1 MVESIVLSPIYQKI
15 EQKAVQLEADGDNKG
30 FGEFLK
36 ESLNKVNSDL
46 LTSENLTRDFALG
59 KDVELHQVVL
69 ASEQASLALQ
79 LTIQIRTKIVE
90 AYQEIMRMQL

>member
-1 MVESIVLSPIYQKI
+1 MIGINSTVGLMEKNLPKDV
-15 EQKAVQLEADGDNKG
+15 AVKE
-30 FGEFLK
+30 GEMKSFDDILK
-36 ESLNKVNSDL
+36 ESLQKVNTNL
-46 LTSENLTRDFALG
+46 LKSEKLTGEFALG

-69 ASEQASLALQ
+69 AGEQASLALQ

>member
-1 MVESIVLSPIYQKI
+1 MVDQIIMSPIFQKY
-15 EQKAVQLEADGDNKG
+15 EQKTARLETDGNKG
-30 FGEFLK
+30 FGDFLK

-46 LTSENLTRDFALG
+46 LASENLTRDFALG